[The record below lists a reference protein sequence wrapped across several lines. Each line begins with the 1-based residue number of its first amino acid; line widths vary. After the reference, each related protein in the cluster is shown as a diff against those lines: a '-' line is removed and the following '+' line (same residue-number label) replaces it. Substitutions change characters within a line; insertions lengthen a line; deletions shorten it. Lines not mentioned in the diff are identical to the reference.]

1 MEILWWHWLALGL
14 VLAAAEMAS
23 AGGFYIIFFGIGAM
37 AVGILSALG
46 LAGPVWMQTFLF
58 SAISIGSLALFRTRL
73 LKMMQPDP
81 QAPTVDA
88 LVGEVAI
95 ATEDVAAGSIG
106 KVDKHSEEVD
116 DAYVVVDTGVWIFGK
131 EVLLPANTI
140 SRIDAEDRRIHLDLT
155 KEQIQNAPEFH
166 REKHLDEINRFR
178 GL

>member
-1 MEILWWHWLALGL
+1 MDILWWHWLVLGL

-37 AVGILSALG
+37 VVGILSALG

-58 SAISIGSLALFRTRL
+58 SAISIASLALFRTRL

-81 QAPTVDA
+81 QAPSVDA

-106 KVDKHSEEVD
+106 KVELRGSSWSARN
-116 DAYVVVDTGVWIFGK
+116 DATVAMARGTRCRVTGVDGLMLH
-131 EVLLPANTI
+131 VV
-140 SRIDAEDRRIHLDLT
+140 
-155 KEQIQNAPEFH
+155 PEGA
-166 REKHLDEINRFR
+166 R
-178 GL
+178 

>member
-1 MEILWWHWLALGL
+1 MEILWWHWLVLGL

-23 AGGFYIIFFGIGAM
+23 AGGFYIIFFGVGAM
-37 AVGILSALG
+37 VVGLLAALG

-106 KVDKHSEEVD
+106 KVELRGSSWSARN
-116 DAYVVVDTGVWIFGK
+116 DASVVVTRGTRCRVTSVDGLMLHV
-131 EVLLPANTI
+131 V
-140 SRIDAEDRRIHLDLT
+140 
-155 KEQIQNAPEFH
+155 PEGA
-166 REKHLDEINRFR
+166 R
-178 GL
+178 